1 MDSTDA
7 QTSEPEKPVT
17 STPEHLE
24 TKPLESEVESSIFD
38 SSTIDVKLQEKD
50 FQISEL
56 KREAQEVMKMR
67 TQEDAQRRDLE
78 RKYETIKQV
87 LHESDKYEQLK
98 STVSQLS
105 QMMVDKSEGKN
116 DLSHQQ

>member
-1 MDSTDA
+1 MDTKEPCSSTEA
-7 QTSEPEKPVT
+7 LSTEPDVKPPPIISDCKSV
-17 STPEHLE
+17 
-24 TKPLESEVESSIFD
+24 KSEVESSIFD
-38 SSTIDVKLQEKD
+38 SSTVDAKLQEKD

-56 KREAQEVMKMR
+56 KREAQEVMKLW

-105 QMMVDKSEGKN
+105 QMMVDKREH
-116 DLSHQQ
+116 DLSH